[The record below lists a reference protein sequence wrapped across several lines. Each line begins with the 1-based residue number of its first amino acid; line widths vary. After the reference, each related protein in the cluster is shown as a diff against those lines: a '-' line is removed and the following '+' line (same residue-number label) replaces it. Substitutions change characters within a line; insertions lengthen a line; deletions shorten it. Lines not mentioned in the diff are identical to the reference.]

1 MRHYKRTHNGRFIS
15 KKQIARRELRKL
27 LAIILLPV
35 AFGALSHY
43 VNTPV
48 VFDSGW
54 EPHTAEAFEPSVDPC
69 TLRDVVCDGEA
80 DAEVE
85 KAIRAVSDAIGREVT
100 DTTKERIAYLHKE
113 TTRTGAPFFEAVK
126 LVYCESMWMNV
137 QSGVVRRDGTRENSW
152 GLAQIFLDAHT
163 HITRDQALDP
173 HFALTF
179 IAERWHDVTWYGLD
193 RNTGTCTNGLTIN
206 L

>member
-15 KKQIARRELRKL
+15 KEQIARRELRKL
-27 LAIILLPV
+27 LALILLPV
-35 AFGALSHY
+35 AFWGFTEYAQDRA
-43 VNTPV
+43 TI
-48 VFDSGW
+48 DTGW
-54 EPHTAEAFEPSVDPC
+54 LHTAEAFEPSVDPC

-85 KAIRAVSDAIGREVT
+85 KAIRAVSDTLGREVT
-100 DTTKERIAYLHKE
+100 DITKERIAYLHKE
-113 TTRTGAPFFEAVK
+113 TERTGAPFFEAVK